1 MQIKDIKRGEC
12 IGYDGEFVADKPLKI
27 AVCDGGYF
35 DGIIRRFCGQ
45 KMAFNADFCKVIGK
59 ISMDSFI
66 IDISDISAKV
76 GDKIVVYDTE
86 NLSFD
91 NRAQIMNISK
101 YELMTALKGRFEYV
115 YID

>member
-1 MQIKDIKRGEC
+1 
-12 IGYDGEFVADKPLKI
+12 
-27 AVCDGGYF
+27 
-35 DGIIRRFCGQ
+35 
-45 KMAFNADFCKVIGK
+45 MAFNADFCKVIGK